1 MEHDEIRTTTMFNL
15 LLAPAV
21 TVEVELEYSTTDPYA
36 IRMLFNPLRG
46 KSVEWIVARELLAD
60 GLLGKAGEGDVK
72 IWPISGPMDLV
83 EIEFSTPAGLA
94 RFGADAEVL
103 ADFLND
109 SYLLVPSGEESL
121 WFDFDHELT
130 FLSDAERG

>member
-21 TVEVELEYSTTDPYA
+21 TVEVELAYSTRDPYA
-36 IRMLFNPLRG
+36 IRMLFNPVRG
-46 KSVEWIVARELLAD
+46 KSVEWLLARDLLAD
-60 GLLGKAGEGDVK
+60 GLLGEAGEGDVRL
-72 IWPISGPMDLV
+72 WPIAGPMNLV
-83 EIEFSTPAGLA
+83 EIEFSTPAGQA

-109 SYLLVPSGEESL
+109 SYLLVPSGEEAL
-121 WFDFDHELT
+121 WFDFDQELA
-130 FLSDAERG
+130 LLGEA